1 MNKTELIEFLNNRFT
16 DEINEIQ
23 ADLRLISNDLAN
35 DTKSSA
41 GDKFETSREM
51 ANQEISKLQ
60 SVLAEKKRFVQI
72 LQNDAFQSKST
83 TIQAGSLAQID
94 ETWYFFG
101 LPFGK
106 TTFQDKTVIGI
117 GLTAPFAQAFLQKEK
132 SNQVNFGQKIQTIFE
147 IL

>member
-1 MNKTELIEFLNNRFT
+1 MNKAELIDFLTIRFT
-16 DEINEIQ
+16 DEVNEIQ
-23 ADLRLISNDLAN
+23 ADLALISNDLAN

-41 GDKFETSREM
+41 GDKFETAREM

-60 SVLAEKKRFVQI
+60 SVLAEKKRFLQI

-83 TIQAGSLAQID
+83 TIQAGALVLI
-94 ETWYFFG
+94 EKIWYFFG

-106 TTFQDKTVIGI
+106 TTFDTKTVIGI
-117 GLTAPFAQAFLQKEK
+117 GLTAPFAQAFLQK
-132 SNQVNFGQKIQTIFE
+132 QQGTTVNFGNKDQFIEE

>member
-41 GDKFETSREM
+41 GDKFETAREM
-51 ANQEISKLQ
+51 ANQEISKMQ

-72 LQNDAFQSKST
+72 IQNDA
-83 TIQAGSLAQID
+83 
-94 ETWYFFG
+94 
-101 LPFGK
+101 
-106 TTFQDKTVIGI
+106 
-117 GLTAPFAQAFLQKEK
+117 
-132 SNQVNFGQKIQTIFE
+132 
-147 IL
+147 